1 MSTPS
6 EPRSVRISEDERGG
20 WSSDRPRRGNAPP
33 READVSVR
41 NRVLR
46 PTDVLRYSPG
56 SLLIIVS
63 PAAGVRERFAE
74 RLIEEPRALISLQ
87 KVRDLIAGRVAE
99 DEMDAKAV
107 ELLDAAVA
115 KRMESGAT
123 VVITAGVGPEE
134 RERHVRTA
142 ARFRRPRHLI
152 LLEAPRDDV
161 AEDDR
166 APLNDLRRRL
176 DAGELGAEGFHSA
189 LRLGGEA
196 PSELKRLVFRPEPR
210 DE

>member
-1 MSTPS
+1 MTTPS
-6 EPRSVRISEDERGG
+6 EPRSVRISDDERGG
-20 WSSDRPRRGNAPP
+20 WSSDRPRKDGAPP
-33 READVSVR
+33 RPLDVSVR
-41 NRVLR
+41 GRVLK

-56 SLLIIVS
+56 SLLIIASAS
-63 PAAGVRERFAE
+63 PSMRERFAE
-74 RLIEEPRALISLQ
+74 RLIEQRGALFSLQ
-87 KVRDLIAGRVAE
+87 KVRDLIAGRVPE
-99 DEMDAKAV
+99 EQMDEKAV

-115 KRMESGAT
+115 KRLEAGET
-123 VVITAGVGPEE
+123 VVITAGVSPEE
-134 RERHVRTA
+134 RERHVRIA

-152 LLEAPRDDV
+152 LLEAPKDEV
-161 AEDDR
+161 AEEDR

-176 DAGELGAEGFHSA
+176 DAGELGGEGFHSS

>member
-56 SLLIIVS
+56 SLLVIVS

-99 DEMDAKAV
+99 EEMDAKAV

-115 KRMESGAT
+115 KRMEAGAT
-123 VVITAGVGPEE
+123 VVITAGVSPEE

-161 AEDDR
+161 AEEDR

>member
-20 WSSDRPRRGNAPP
+20 WSSDRPRKSGAPP

-41 NRVLR
+41 GRVLK
-46 PTDVLRYSPG
+46 PTDLLRYSPG
-56 SLLIIVS
+56 SLLVIASAS
-63 PAAGVRERFAE
+63 PALRERFAE
-74 RLIEEPRALISLQ
+74 RLIEQKGALFSLQ
-87 KVRDLIAGRVAE
+87 KVRDLIAGRVPE
-99 DEMDAKAV
+99 DAMDQKAV

-115 KRMESGAT
+115 KRLEAGET
-123 VVITAGVGPEE
+123 VVITAGVSPDE
-134 RERHVRTA
+134 RERHVRVA
-142 ARFRRPRHLI
+142 ARNRRPRHLI
-152 LLEAPRDDV
+152 LLEAPKDEV
-161 AEDDR
+161 GEDDR

-176 DAGELGAEGFHSA
+176 DAGELGSEGFHSS